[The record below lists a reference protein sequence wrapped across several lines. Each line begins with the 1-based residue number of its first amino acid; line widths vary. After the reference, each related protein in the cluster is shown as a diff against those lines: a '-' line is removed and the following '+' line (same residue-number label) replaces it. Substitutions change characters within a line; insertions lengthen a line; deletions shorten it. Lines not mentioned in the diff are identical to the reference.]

1 MKTLFK
7 LPFKILALPFAL
19 AFFLVSLAMRFLAWV
34 SGRVLALASLL
45 FAVGGAILL
54 FQGEAYSGVGLLV
67 MGFLVS
73 ARSCA
78 DNSNRAAVEMT
89 VAFCLEGRFI
99 RWRPFISKPT
109 ISARAKP

>member
-19 AFFLVSLAMRFLAWV
+19 VFFLISLAMRFLAWV
-34 SGRVLALASLL
+34 SGRVLALVSLL

-67 MGFLVS
+67 MAFLVS
-73 ARSCA
+73 PFGIPAFAEAVA
-78 DNSNRAAVEMT
+78 DFLHGLNSSLM
-89 VAFCLEGRFI
+89 CFI
-99 RWRPFISKPT
+99 
-109 ISARAKP
+109 AG

>member
-19 AFFLVSLAMRFLAWV
+19 VFFLISLAMRFLAWV
-34 SGRVLALASLL
+34 SGRVLALVSLL

-67 MGFLVS
+67 MAFLVS
-73 ARSCA
+73 PFGIPAFAEAVA
-78 DNSNRAAVEMT
+78 DFLHGLNSSLM
-89 VAFCLEGRFI
+89 GFI
-99 RWRPFISKPT
+99 
-109 ISARAKP
+109 AG